1 MRYFAP
7 LLHFATTE
15 AIKLTGAER
24 GYVVLPRPD
33 GSLDF
38 RVKLDRQGNEVKQ
51 AEDQISK
58 TVLTKVLQSGEPLL
72 LRDAMTDEQFS
83 ESLSVMN
90 LNLRSVMCAPLIAQG
105 KNIGALYVE
114 NRSIRGRFKEENL
127 LPLVL
132 FANQAAAAI
141 ENAALNEALE
151 AKVIERTKA
160 LGNTMTRLEAEI
172 EERRRIEGEL
182 RRLATF
188 DSLTGAFNRRVFF
201 EQAELYFAQILDPSL
216 PLAVLMFDLDRFK
229 QINDRFGHVA
239 GDFALKHFV
248 KLCVDHVQPYNIL
261 GRLGGEEFALLLP
274 EATDSVALE
283 VGELVCKVCKATPVL
298 VNGQTISLTVSV
310 GVANRSSADHTFAQ
324 MLERADQYMYLAK
337 NSGGD
342 RVMTSASSNP
352 PVV

>member
-1 MRYFAP
+1 MRSFGP
-7 LLHFATTE
+7 LLHFATAE

-24 GYVVLPRPD
+24 GYVVLPRPN

-58 TVLTKVLQSGEPLL
+58 TVLTKVLQTSEPLL
-72 LRDAMTDEQFS
+72 LRDAMADEQFS
-83 ESLSVMN
+83 ESFSVIN

-105 KNIGALYVE
+105 KTIGALYVE

-141 ENAALNEALE
+141 ENAALNEDLE

-160 LGNTMTRLEAEI
+160 LGKTMARLEAEI
-172 EERRRIEGEL
+172 EERRRVEGEL

-188 DSLTGAFNRRVFF
+188 DSLTDAFNRRAFF
-201 EQAELYFAQILDPSL
+201 EQAELHFAQAIGNDL
-216 PLAVLMFDLDRFK
+216 PLSVLMFDLDRFK

-239 GDFALKHFV
+239 GDLALKHFATLWV
-248 KLCVDHVQPYNIL
+248 C
-261 GRLGGEEFALLLP
+261 P
-274 EATDSVALE
+274 E
-283 VGELVCKVCKATPVL
+283 
-298 VNGQTISLTVSV
+298 IS
-310 GVANRSSADHTFAQ
+310 
-324 MLERADQYMYLAK
+324 
-337 NSGGD
+337 
-342 RVMTSASSNP
+342 
-352 PVV
+352 